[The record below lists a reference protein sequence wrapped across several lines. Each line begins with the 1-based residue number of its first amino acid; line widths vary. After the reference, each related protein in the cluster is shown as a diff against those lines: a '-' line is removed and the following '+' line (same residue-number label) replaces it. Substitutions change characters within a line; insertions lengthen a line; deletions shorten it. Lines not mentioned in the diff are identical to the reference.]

1 MKDFRIEFLTRDG
14 YVFLAAEIAYRE
26 QRICQLFRRV
36 EDDGIE
42 IEILDER
49 FELKE
54 PVLLRFPLED
64 FLSVLDRTK
73 AELLALRLD
82 RMT

>member
-1 MKDFRIEFLTRDG
+1 MKDFRIEFLTHEG
-14 YVFLAAEIAYRE
+14 YAFLAAEIAYRE

-36 EDDGIE
+36 EDDGID

-49 FELKE
+49 FELE
-54 PVLLRFPLED
+54 ESVLRFPLDD
-64 FLSVLDRTK
+64 FLAVLDRTK

-82 RMT
+82 GMT